1 MHVWAG
7 AVVVTSILSP
17 QATPA
22 LAFTPGAGQPRK
34 NVSALGAQGHG
45 ERSLSAHG
53 RRSILRTCA
62 AASLAFVGGGQ
73 RPQMVFALVKGNA
86 PPSKISPTGNAEK
99 KCRNVEE
106 CQEQAEILASQR
118 DNEARS
124 NAVPTKI
131 SPGGSRY
138 LDLVEG
144 QEDAKAAAMGD
155 VVELRY
161 KVLKLGKRSYDGLS
175 GEGTV
180 VFSRGEYRICR
191 SALFVMSPPPSLS
204 VSVSVYSYC
213 ILFAH
218 YPFSLPPTDFMAR
231 PGYGLE
237 DDEKRPGDSSFVT
250 TLGSPDLIGAIS
262 DGVPGM
268 AVGSV
273 RRITVLPQMGWR
285 LPGRDCDGGPG
296 GSGNGGELKTDYVIV
311 PTATLVNEEACF
323 DKAKL
328 PFPTRYDQQRRLA
341 QRFDQSLIV
350 EVELV
355 GFK

>member
-180 VFSRGEYRICR
+180 VFSRG
-191 SALFVMSPPPSLS
+191 
-204 VSVSVYSYC
+204 
-213 ILFAH
+213 
-218 YPFSLPPTDFMAR
+218 
-231 PGYGLE
+231 YGLE